1 MSSFVCVEVRK
12 YLLYG
17 YAIFSQIFDLSL
29 GYHQI
34 KLSSED
40 YLDDVYTHGVSLE
53 YIFMSFALTNT
64 FALFMQHMS
73 PSSWNL
79 DKIVVEPIEDILIL
93 PLSKEVHI
101 EHLALMLETF
111 KNYLCVITKY
121 VFWML
126 EVTFSGSRAFAERC
140 RRGSE

>member
-1 MSSFVCVEVRK
+1 
-12 YLLYG
+12 
-17 YAIFSQIFDLSL
+17 
-29 GYHQI
+29 
-34 KLSSED
+34 
-40 YLDDVYTHGVSLE
+40 
-53 YIFMSFALTNT
+53 MSFALTNT

-126 EVTFSGSRAFAERC
+126 EVTFSGSRAFVERC
-140 RRGSE
+140 RRVSE